1 MSRVK
6 TTLLTCRGEI
16 LRVLYFANS
25 PMGVRSISRTASVGL
40 RSAQVALAALVN
52 EHCVVVRAA
61 DRYPLYAINRSHEEF
76 PVWKS
81 MFDAITQALV
91 EQRRD
96 TLQQRASSLLSLLED
111 SKQMIDSAKA
121 SHHATS

>member
-1 MSRVK
+1 
-6 TTLLTCRGEI
+6 
-16 LRVLYFANS
+16 
-25 PMGVRSISRTASVGL
+25 MGVRAIARGASVGL

-52 EHCVVVRAA
+52 EHCVVVRSAGP
-61 DRYPLYAINRSHEEF
+61 YPLYTINRSHREY
-76 PVWKS
+76 PLW
-81 MFDAITQALV
+81 MAIFDAITRAV
-91 EQRRD
+91 IEQRRD